1 MLKYSMCKRFSAALF
16 GSAFGI
22 LAAGSVANATT
33 VTVNSAGIYDGTQ
46 ISVNNKNEYATALAL
61 TYQGSGN
68 TLFWV
73 FCVDLT
79 HNIFVNIGGQDS
91 SHPPYPITFTTG
103 TVTTN
108 SSAGNGSGLPL
119 SPMPQV
125 SQEIQYLAA
134 KGVGIAN
141 AAGSPTG
148 LGWTTTVK
156 ADLQEIQ
163 AAIWAVEYN
172 FTIGSSGASK
182 INAYAENA
190 AAQGYVD
197 EAFHYVT
204 VTNPLAPLAGAI
216 FAADGTQGQATGT
229 PGGNPTTPSV
239 PESSTWAMIILG
251 FAGVGFMAYR
261 RKSKPS
267 FRFA

>member
-1 MLKYSMCKRFSAALF
+1 MKYSMCKRFSAALL

-33 VTVNSAGIYDGTQ
+33 VSVTSGGIYDGSQ
-46 ISVNNKNEYATALAL
+46 ISVNGANEYATALAL
-61 TYQGSGN
+61 TYQGSGALN
-68 TLFWV
+68 WV

-79 HNIFVNIGGQDS
+79 HNIYVNIGSQLTYGT
-91 SHPPYPITFTTG
+91 PITFTTG

-108 SSAGNGSGLPL
+108 SSGGNGTGTGLT
-119 SPMPQV
+119 PMPGA

-134 KGVGIAN
+134 TGVGIAN
-141 AAGSPTG
+141 GAGSPTG
-148 LGWTTTVK
+148 AGWTSTVK

-163 AAIWAVEYN
+163 AAIWAIEYN
-172 FTIGSSGASK
+172 YTIGSSGANQ

-190 AAQGYVD
+190 GIGAYITDAANFL
-197 EAFHYVT
+197 AA
-204 VTNPLAPLAGAI
+204 NPLSPEAGAI
-216 FAADGTQGQATGT
+216 YAADGTQGQATGT
-229 PGGNPTTPSV
+229 PGGSGAAPAV
-239 PESSTWAMIILG
+239 PESSTWAMMILG